1 MDGLVLA
8 HGGDMA
14 MWFFPIAAAVC
25 LFIAMKDTPKSRNS
39 GTPSLP
45 TNPLSRQVHAA
56 LTPPKA
62 TQEPPVPVG
71 SVPPVFMASRRA
83 RKRLRG
89 GNPLQT
95 APPPSRPG
103 SVTWKR

>member
-1 MDGLVLA
+1 MESLVLA
-8 HGGDMA
+8 HAGDLA

-25 LFIAMKDTPKSRNS
+25 LFIAMKDTPKARNS
-39 GTPSLP
+39 GTPALP

-62 TQEPPVPVG
+62 HEPRSPAAAVPT
-71 SVPPVFMASRRA
+71 VFRPSRRPT
-83 RKRLRG
+83 KRLRG
-89 GNPLQT
+89 ETPLQS
-95 APPPSRPG
+95 APPPGRPG